1 MAAYMIYN
9 QLEVTDQDAIDEYRA
24 TVRPVMDKYGARVL
38 AVGIDAQVLEGE
50 WGGVRTMII
59 EFPDTDAIE
68 RWHGSDD
75 YRPFLEKR
83 LGATRGNMAAV
94 NGV

>member
-1 MAAYMIYN
+1 MVAHVIYN
-9 QLEVTDQDAIDEYRA
+9 QLEVTDQGAMDAYRA

-59 EFPDTDAIE
+59 EFPDRDAIE
-68 RWHGSDD
+68 RWHNSAD
-75 YRPFLEKR
+75 YKPLLEMR
-83 LGATRGNMAAV
+83 LAATSGNLIAL